1 MTIFG
6 FDVINIFI
14 FLPLIGFFVMLSIPK
29 EREDFIKWTALF
41 FSVLTLAVGIVICV
55 FYEPY
60 INGFQYI
67 SKMAWIPSLGINYIV
82 GFDSLSLALSMLMAL
97 ITPISILSSFNY
109 IKKGQKYY
117 YAWILLLETSVI
129 GVFASLDMFLFYI
142 FWEAMLIPMYFLIG
156 VWGGERR
163 IYSTLKFFIYTMA
176 ASLFMLAAIVI
187 LFISFKQQTGIS
199 SFALEDF
206 YKVSILG
213 KTALFC
219 FFAFLIA
226 FAVKVPILPLH
237 TWLPDA
243 HVEAP
248 TAASVI
254 LAGVLLKMG
263 VYGYMRFMI
272 PIFPDLSLRF
282 APYVS
287 IFAVA
292 GVVYASLSAWVQKDL
307 KKMIAYSSVAHMG
320 LIVLGVMS
328 FDKTAV
334 SGAILQM
341 VNHGVSTGA
350 LFLLV
355 GIIYERRHTRLLS
368 EYGGIF
374 KVMPYF
380 AFFFILTSLSSIG
393 LPGLNGFIGEF
404 LIFVGSFRTY
414 PILTVIAVSG
424 VVLSAIYMLS
434 AVEKMFYGPIT
445 KKENENLNDLNIREW
460 IYMIPLAA
468 MMFLIGIYPQP
479 FLKEF
484 NKYIDNYASYISTEV
499 NNEQ

>member
-1 MTIFG
+1 MTILG
-6 FDVINIFI
+6 FNVINIFI
-14 FLPLIGFFVMLSIPK
+14 FLPLVGFFVMLLMPK
-29 EREDFIKWTALF
+29 EKENFIKWTALS
-41 FSVLTLAVGIVICV
+41 FSLLNLAIGAIICV

-60 INGFQYI
+60 IAGFQYI
-67 SKMAWIPSLGINYIV
+67 SKIAWIPSLGVNYNV
-82 GFDSLSLALSMLMAL
+82 GLDSLSLALSMLMAF
-97 ITPISILSSFNY
+97 IMPIVILSSFDY
-109 IKKGQKYY
+109 IKKGHKYY
-117 YAWILLLETSVI
+117 YAWLLMLETSVI

-142 FWEAMLIPMYFLIG
+142 FWEAMLVPMYFLIG

-187 LFISFKQQTGIS
+187 LFVSFKQQTGIS
-199 SFALEDF
+199 SFAMEDF
-206 YKVSILG
+206 YKVSIYG

-219 FFAFLIA
+219 FFSFLIA

-282 APYVS
+282 APYVA

-292 GVVYASLSAWVQKDL
+292 GIVYASLSAWVQKDL

-320 LIVLGVMS
+320 LIILGVMS

-334 SGAILQM
+334 SGAMLQM
-341 VNHGVSTGA
+341 INHGVSTGA

-414 PILTVIAVSG
+414 PILTAISVSG

-434 AVEKMFYGPIT
+434 AVEKMLYGPIN
-445 KKENENLNDLNIREW
+445 KKENENLKDLNIREW
-460 IYMIPLAA
+460 IYMLPLAA
-468 MMFLIGIYPQP
+468 LMFLIGLYPQP

-499 NNEQ
+499 KNEQ